1 MNNHKNA
8 LLLSGG
14 GARAAYQI
22 GVMKAISDYSVNVLD
37 NNKKIFDIFC
47 GVSAGGINALD
58 LACGNDNPV
67 AAVNR
72 LVEKWQNFHVDQV
85 YRTDNISIMKNAYPW
100 LKTLIPFQK
109 NKPSK
114 KTPMS
119 FLDNS
124 PLKSLLDTIPYERVQ
139 QLIDLKRLYACS
151 ITCSSYH
158 TGQSVT
164 FFEGDE
170 SIKEWDKER
179 RIGVR
184 YKLNTEH
191 LLASSALPMIF
202 PAQKIKSE
210 WFGDGSMRQQAP
222 LSPAIHLGAD
232 RILVIGTGK
241 NAQFNARSLV
251 NSEITLPMND
261 KPYPSLAQIGGH
273 ILNGLFVDNLFSDID
288 RLNRTNEMLKR
299 LNKSDDMPI
308 RNIDLLIINPSRKI
322 DEVASQFVHELPKS
336 ILKLLSRIGATER
349 LGGGLASY
357 LLFESSYCKEL
368 IQIGYEDAW
377 KQRTEI
383 GDFLKI

>member
-1 MNNHKNA
+1 MNVSKNA

-22 GVMKAISDYSVNVLD
+22 GVMKAISDYSVNVAD

-72 LVEKWQNFHVDQV
+72 LVEKWQNFHVSQV
-85 YRTDNISIMKNAYPW
+85 YRTDNISIIKNAYPW

-114 KTPMS
+114 NSPMS

-124 PLKSLLDTIPYERVQ
+124 PLKTLLDTIPYERVQ
-139 QLIDLKRLYACS
+139 QLIDLKQLYACS

-164 FFEGDE
+164 FFEGDK

-184 YKLNTEH
+184 YKLNSDH

-222 LSPAIHLGAD
+222 LSPAIHLGA
-232 RILVIGTGK
+232 R
-241 NAQFNARSLV
+241 
-251 NSEITLPMND
+251 
-261 KPYPSLAQIGGH
+261 
-273 ILNGLFVDNLFSDID
+273 
-288 RLNRTNEMLKR
+288 
-299 LNKSDDMPI
+299 
-308 RNIDLLIINPSRKI
+308 
-322 DEVASQFVHELPKS
+322 
-336 ILKLLSRIGATER
+336 
-349 LGGGLASY
+349 SY
-357 LLFESSYCKEL
+357 LGHWNRKECS
-368 IQIGYEDAW
+368 I
-377 KQRTEI
+377 
-383 GDFLKI
+383 